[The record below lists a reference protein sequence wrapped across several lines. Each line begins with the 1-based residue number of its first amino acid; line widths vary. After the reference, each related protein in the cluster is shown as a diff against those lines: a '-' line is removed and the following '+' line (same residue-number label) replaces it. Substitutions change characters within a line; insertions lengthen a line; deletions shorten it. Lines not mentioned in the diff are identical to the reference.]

1 VVLSFLE
8 LLSLEKKG
16 CQTIF
21 TSTSCCQYLNTTHRE
36 DKLHTTFPSFDF
48 FGTYDPS
55 GSRSKK
61 RPALGA
67 LSSMC
72 RGGTPSTSTTFSIW
86 SNCTPQIQQKLNSL
100 YHTMQTLLS
109 YLQTSDWMT
118 ADSLITVHTHT
129 CTRTHAHIHTHM
141 GLTALCS
148 GLPGWAG
155 TRKVKTNLDFTDAR
169 DSECHWHQLDYMQVC
184 TSPRHANTPP

>member
-1 VVLSFLE
+1 MSNYLYVNFL
-8 LLSLEKKG
+8 LPVSKH
-16 CQTIF
+16 
-21 TSTSCCQYLNTTHRE
+21 NTTHRE

-129 CTRTHAHIHTHM
+129 HTHT

-155 TRKVKTNLDFTDAR
+155 TRKVKPIWIL
-169 DSECHWHQLDYMQVC
+169 LMQETVSVTGISWTIC
-184 TSPRHANTPP
+184 KSAPCSRHANTPP

>member
-1 VVLSFLE
+1 MSNYLYVNFL
-8 LLSLEKKG
+8 LPVSKH
-16 CQTIF
+16 
-21 TSTSCCQYLNTTHRE
+21 NTTHRE

-118 ADSLITVHTHT
+118 ADSSITVHTHT
-129 CTRTHAHIHTHM
+129 HTHTH
-141 GLTALCS
+141 GVNSPLF
-148 GLPGWAG
+148 G
-155 TRKVKTNLDFTDAR
+155 TTRVSRYQKGKTNLDFTDAR

-184 TSPRHANTPP
+184 TSLQTRQHPTLITVRN